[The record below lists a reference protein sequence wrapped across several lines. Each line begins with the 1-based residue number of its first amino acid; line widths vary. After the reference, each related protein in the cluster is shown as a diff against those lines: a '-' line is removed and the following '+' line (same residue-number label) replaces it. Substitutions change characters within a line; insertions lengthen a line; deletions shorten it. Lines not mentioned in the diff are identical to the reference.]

1 MEKGLQVQENT
12 YIKDSL
18 YVDSSF
24 LSNSA
29 DIRNLNAPGLVAG
42 AIVIPDPK
50 GQTDKASLAVKA
62 TGMQVE
68 FNLNKTAAN
77 TANTTLNTLI
87 DAEIAAET
95 AKQTAAAAK
104 FFKPM

>member
-50 GQTDKASLAVKA
+50 GQKDKVSLELKA
-62 TGMQVE
+62 TGMLVE

-77 TANTTLNTLI
+77 TANTTLSTLI